1 MKELKEKILSTIAL
15 ITVFLPLTVAFVWKP
30 DPPAA
35 TAIIIGYC
43 IFAIVSFLYALFLFF
58 KVKLKDINTKIA
70 LGVNAVYVI
79 GILVTVIIPH
89 LLNR

>member
-15 ITVFLPLTVAFVWKP
+15 ITIFVPLTVAFVWKP
-30 DPPAA
+30 DSPAA
-35 TAIIIGYC
+35 TAVIIGYC

-70 LGVNAVYVI
+70 FGVNAVYVI